1 MNPQT
6 FIFIGRSGCGKGT
19 QADLL
24 MTYLKN
30 QESSARPIFYLES
43 GARFRDFIKGSS
55 YSSTLSKKIYENDE
69 RQPDFLAIWMWSNL
83 FIEHIN
89 GQEHIVVDGT
99 PRSLPEA
106 LTLDTALDFY
116 GRKANVIYLSVSRDW
131 SLKRLIARGRSDDA
145 TLEKINKRLDWF
157 DRDAMPAI
165 DHFKNNSRY
174 NLIEVSGEKD
184 KDLVHEE
191 IIKKIT
197 FF

>member
-174 NLIEVSGEKD
+174 NLIEVNGEKD